1 MAIIY
6 YLSFYKRD
14 FINNDILLL
23 AIIMKI
29 KLIFCFCSIC
39 ILITTLTGC
48 NNKSVGFVVK
58 GDINDQ
64 NGNLVYLEY
73 NGKIDSTRIL
83 NDVFQFEGNVN
94 IPTQA
99 FIRINKSSSTPWIL
113 GDFFMLENN
122 TINISLDYSKT
133 SKEDEI
139 HENFRIESIVGSNTQ
154 KNLDK
159 YYEEMDIGFH
169 KEENDTL
176 KAKALFE
183 LLKKFLGSNPQLKKG
198 GEELVFH
205 ASKYRDYLNVE
216 KTEFLYSM
224 LDTIYQEKEVLD
236 KIRLLIKQRKNLIAG
251 SDIPQFTL
259 KNLDGEIFDINQNIS
274 EFTLIDFW
282 ASWCMPCRSQNP
294 ELVKLYNLYKDK
306 GLEIVSISIDEDL
319 KAWKKAVKKDDM
331 NWINLSDSNQLVADK
346 FYLFQIPMTILID
359 KTGKIIER
367 DLEIFSYNDSKLS
380 FAEILNSR
388 TRK

>member
-1 MAIIY
+1 M
-6 YLSFYKRD
+6 KR
-14 FINNDILLL
+14 
-23 AIIMKI
+23 

-39 ILITTLTGC
+39 ILIKTLTGC

-83 NDVFQFEGNVN
+83 NDFFQFEGNVN

-205 ASKYRDYLNVE
+205 ASKYRDYLTVE